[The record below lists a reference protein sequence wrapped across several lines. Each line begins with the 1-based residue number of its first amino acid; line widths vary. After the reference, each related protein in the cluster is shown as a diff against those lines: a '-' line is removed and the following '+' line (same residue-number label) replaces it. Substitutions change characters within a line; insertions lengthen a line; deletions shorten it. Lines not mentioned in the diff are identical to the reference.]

1 MEKTK
6 AIVLLI
12 AASVLVAAV
21 AGLAFAQY
29 VSAQPNG
36 TANSTNQTPQ
46 GNTGASNA
54 NSQQGYSPYGQQQYG
69 SSCGCG
75 RGMCGCVR

>member
-1 MEKTK
+1 MINTKTV
-6 AIVLLI
+6 VLLI

-29 VSAQPNG
+29 VSAQLNG
-36 TANSTNQTPQ
+36 TANSTSQTPQ

-54 NSQQGYSPYGQQQYG
+54 NSQQGYSPYGQPQYWYYY
-69 SSCGCG
+69 GCG
-75 RGMCGCVR
+75 RGMCGYFR